1 MIKQEVLVLGQLET
15 NCYIVWDEETKEGLV
30 IDPADDGVGISEEIE
45 SKGIKLVG
53 VVMTHGHFDH
63 SLAAL
68 DLKLMYQ
75 VPIYI
80 SSKDKFLLDRQDET
94 AKYFLKMELQ
104 TPNLVKI
111 DKDLEEITEINFGES
126 KLEVIKT
133 PGHTPGS
140 VCLYNKPTL
149 PSLEKG
155 GLLFSGDTLFKG
167 LRGRTDF
174 KYGSTKKI
182 YESLRKLMELPGDT
196 DVFSGHGEPTT
207 IGSEKPRYSLKS

>member
-111 DKDLEEITEINFGES
+111 DKDLDEIKEINFGES

-140 VCLYNKPTL
+140 VSLYYK
-149 PSLEKG
+149 KG
-155 GLLFSGDTLFKG
+155 GLLFSGDTLFKDS
-167 LRGRTDF
+167 RGRTDF

-182 YESLRKLMELPGDT
+182 YESLRKLMELPEDT
-196 DVFSGHGEPTT
+196 DVYSGHGEPTT
-207 IGSEKPRYSLKS
+207 IGREKERYVFKN

>member
-15 NCYIVWDEETKEGLV
+15 NCYLVWDEETKEGLV
-30 IDPADDGVGISEEIE
+30 IDPADDGVGISEEVE
-45 SKGIKLVG
+45 NKGIKLTG
-53 VVMTHGHFDH
+53 IVMTHGHFDH
-63 SLAAL
+63 CLAAL
-68 DLKLMYQ
+68 DLKLMYK
-75 VPIYI
+75 VPVYV

-111 DKDLEEITEINFGES
+111 DKDLEEITEINFGDS

-140 VCLYNKPTL
+140 VCLYN
-149 PSLEKG
+149 EEDN
-155 GLLFSGDTLFKG
+155 LLFSGDTLFKDS
-167 LRGRTDF
+167 RGRTDF

-182 YESLRKLMELPGDT
+182 YESLRNLMKLSEET
-196 DVFSGHGEPTT
+196 DVYSGHGEPTT
-207 IGSEKPRYSLKS
+207 IGREKERYILN